1 MYQTQSEQHL
11 SQSEQLRQPERLKQP
26 ERLNQPK
33 PLTGGRTAGET
44 NAAADAN
51 SKVTA
56 LFRRDD
62 APQRF
67 GPRQV
72 EKAAPVDEALDLF
85 NQMSRQITDS
95 YRTLESRVNQL
106 SGELSAEAHQRQ
118 RELEEKERIADRLTT
133 LLDAL
138 PAGVVVL
145 DSQGVVSQCNPAARE
160 LLGEPLE
167 GQRWLDIIQRS
178 FSPRRDDGHE
188 VSLKDGRRVSIEI
201 QSMGQEPGQLI
212 LLNDLTH
219 TRHLQAQLARAERLS
234 SMGRM
239 VASLAHQV
247 RTPLSAAML
256 YAGHLC
262 QADLDQSLRQRC
274 ADKLMA
280 RLTHLEH
287 QVRDMLIFA
296 RGETRLAETR
306 PIAELI
312 EQVEA
317 AAEPALRNH
326 NAQLTLVSQALDG
339 RDQGARDQAAMRQAS
354 VLCNREA
361 LVGALMNLVNNSLEA
376 GAKSLTLATAISDSR
391 VLITLMDD
399 GSGFAPGQSDQF
411 IEAFHTTKAQGTG
424 LGLAV
429 VAAVVKAHGGQFQL
443 NSSGQGAEAQVS
455 LPLHAAVEKR

>member
-1 MYQTQSEQHL
+1 MYQ
-11 SQSEQLRQPERLKQP
+11 SQSVSVKSVNSVSDL
-26 ERLNQPK
+26 
-33 PLTGGRTAGET
+33 

-51 SKVTA
+51 KKVTA

-62 APQRF
+62 NVGRDQ
-67 GPRQV
+67 PRPEQP
-72 EKAAPVDEALDLF
+72 EAKVDEALDLF

-106 SGELSAEAHQRQ
+106 SGELSAEARQRQ

-133 LLDAL
+133 LLGAL

-167 GQRWLDIIQRS
+167 NQRWLDIIQRS

-188 VSLKDGRRVSIEI
+188 VSLRDGRRVSIEI
-201 QSMGQEPGQLI
+201 RSMGHEPGQLI
-212 LLNDLTH
+212 LLTDLTH
-219 TRHLQAQLARAERLS
+219 TRQLQAQLARAERLS

-262 QADLDQSLRQRC
+262 QTDLDESLRQRC
-274 ADKLMA
+274 ANKLMA
-280 RLTHLEH
+280 RLAHLEH

-306 PIAELI
+306 PVADLI
-312 EQVEA
+312 EQVES
-317 AAEPALRNH
+317 AAEPTLRSQG
-326 NAQLTLVSQALDG
+326 AQLVIKSS
-339 RDQGARDQAAMRQAS
+339 AS
-354 VLCNREA
+354 GMVLCNREA

-376 GAKSLTLATAISDSR
+376 GAKTLTLDVSCRNAQ
-391 VLITLMDD
+391 VLIELTDD
-399 GSGFAPGQSDQF
+399 GSGFEPSEAAHLV
-411 IEAFHTTKAQGTG
+411 EAFHTTKAHGTG

-429 VAAVVKAHGGQFQL
+429 VAAVIKAHGGQFQL
-443 NSSGQGAEAQVS
+443 NSNGVGAQAQVF
-455 LPLHAAVEKR
+455 LPVHSSVEQA